1 MILRKKEGMRMKIL
15 SVGQST
21 LDISLPLDQEIKE
34 NEKFRVYD
42 KLESPGGPAT
52 TASILL
58 GRWGEDVTLY
68 SRLGDDMY
76 GKNISDFLVS
86 ANVKHLSIP
95 CPEFATPI
103 SVILTNKNNGNRT
116 IFNCPGI
123 IEASNLSINEECSVF
138 LTDAHEPEIAHR
150 YLDQHP
156 TVISVLDAGGYR
168 EATVELAK
176 RVTWLVTSESFA
188 SGYTNVKIDMKDPR
202 TWSTMFTKLH
212 ELNPHPVVTLGERGC
227 LYENE
232 GQIHLLPSYP
242 AVAIDTNGAGDV
254 FHGAF
259 VYGLVHQLTLIEI
272 LKLASMTSS
281 IHVTRRGGS
290 LSIPDLNEV
299 LDALKGTTH
308 G

>member
-1 MILRKKEGMRMKIL
+1 MKIL

-21 LDISLPLDQEIKE
+21 LDISLPLDQDIKE

-42 KLESPGGPAT
+42 KLEAPGGPST

-58 GRWGEDVTLY
+58 GHWGEDVTLM
-68 SRLGDDMY
+68 SRLGNDMY
-76 GKNISDFLVS
+76 GRNIADFLLN
-86 ANVKHLSIP
+86 ANVKHNRIP
-95 CPEFATPI
+95 CAGFETPI
-103 SVILTNKNNGNRT
+103 SVILTNKRNGNRT

-123 IEASNLSINEECSVF
+123 IEVSELSIEDEYPIF

-150 YLDQHP
+150 YIDQHP

-176 RVTWLVTSESFA
+176 RVTWLVASESFA
-188 SGYTNVKIDMKDPR
+188 FGHSSVKIDLNDPI
-202 TWSTMFTKLH
+202 TWEQMFAKLH

-227 LYENE
+227 LYEIN
-232 GQIHLLPSYP
+232 GKIKHLPSYP
-242 AVAIDTNGAGDV
+242 VHAIDTNGAGDV

-259 VYGLVHQLTLIEI
+259 VYGLAHDLPLEEM

-290 LSIPDLNEV
+290 LSIPNLQEV

>member
-1 MILRKKEGMRMKIL
+1 MRIL
-15 SVGQST
+15 SIGQST
-21 LDISLPLDQEIKE
+21 LDISLPLDQEIRE

-58 GRWGEDVTLY
+58 GNWGEDVTLY

-76 GKNISDFLVS
+76 GRNIADFLARS
-86 ANVKHLSIP
+86 NVKHISIP
-95 CPEFATPI
+95 CDNFATPI
-103 SVILTNKNNGNRT
+103 SVILTNKHNGNRT

-123 IEASNLSINEECSVF
+123 IDPSNLAIDGSFDIF

-156 TVISVLDAGGYR
+156 SIISVLDAGGYR
-168 EATVELAK
+168 EATVGLAR

-188 SGYTNVKIDMKDPR
+188 SGYTNVKIDIDDPS
-202 TWSTMFTKLH
+202 TWHALFNKMH
-212 ELNPHPVVTLGERGC
+212 ELNPHPIVTLGERGC
-227 LYENE
+227 LYEIDN
-232 GQIHLLPSYP
+232 IVRLLPAYP
-242 AVAIDTNGAGDV
+242 AVAIDTNGAGDI

-259 VYGLVHQLTLIEI
+259 VYGIAHRLPLEET
-272 LKLASMTSS
+272 LKLAAMTSS

-290 LSIPDLNEV
+290 LSIPDYHEV
-299 LDALKGTTH
+299 VAALKGANH

>member
-1 MILRKKEGMRMKIL
+1 MNVL
-15 SVGQST
+15 SIGQST
-21 LDISLPLDQEIKE
+21 LDISLPLDQDIKE
-34 NEKFRVYD
+34 NEKFRCYD

-68 SRLGDDMY
+68 SRLGEDMY
-76 GKNISDFLVS
+76 GKNISGFLAL
-86 ANVKHLSIP
+86 ANVKHRLIP
-95 CPEFATPI
+95 CTHFETPI
-103 SVILTNKNNGNRT
+103 SVILTNRNNGNRT

-123 IEASNLSINEECSVF
+123 IEASDLAIKEDYSIF

-150 YLDQHP
+150 YIDQHP

-168 EATVELAK
+168 EATVGLAK

-188 SGYTNVKIDMKDPR
+188 TGYTHINIDIDDPT
-202 TWSTMFTKLH
+202 TWNQMFTKLH
-212 ELNPHPVVTLGERGC
+212 DLNPHPVVTLGERGC
-227 LYENE
+227 LYEHE
-232 GQIHLLPSYP
+232 GSIHHLPSYP
-242 AVAIDTNGAGDV
+242 ALAIDTNGAGDV

-259 VYGLVHQLTLIEI
+259 VYGLIHNIALEDT

-281 IHVTRRGGS
+281 LHVTLRGGS
-290 LSIPDLNEV
+290 LSIPDINEV
-299 LDALKGTTH
+299 LTALKGTNH